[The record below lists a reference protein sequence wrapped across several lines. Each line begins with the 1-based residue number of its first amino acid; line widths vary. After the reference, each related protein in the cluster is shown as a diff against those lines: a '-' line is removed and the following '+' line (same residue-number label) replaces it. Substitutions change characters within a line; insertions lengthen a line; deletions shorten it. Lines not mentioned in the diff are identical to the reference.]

1 VFLTIIFV
9 VIIFSIII
17 IVHEAGHLF
26 AAKKCGVKVEV
37 FSLGFGRRLF
47 GVKKGG
53 TDYRISLFPLGG
65 YVKMA
70 GEEPSEVTGK
80 EDELASK
87 PVGQRFWIIAAG
99 SLTNYFFAFV
109 LFSIVYML
117 GAPMLSTEI
126 GEVLR
131 EYPAAQAGLKAG
143 DQILAING
151 SGVKYWEDVVK
162 EIQRSPVSGHT
173 LDMEVMRGEKRVK
186 IDVKPDIRETK
197 NIFGQP
203 ITRYMIGIAPARKV
217 LPVSYDPLRA
227 LYYGGK
233 KLLTLTGMTYQ
244 GIWLLVSGALPLGA
258 SVTGPIGIARL
269 MGEAVHLGVVP
280 LLVITA
286 HISMALGIFNLL
298 PFPVLDGGHIIFLG
312 LEKLRGKPLSVKA
325 QEIITQIALVLL
337 IVFMLFVSWQDLLK
351 FTPLGKRGIEKQ
363 KSVSLASDSAKKQK
377 A

>member
-1 VFLTIIFV
+1 MFLTIIFV

-26 AAKKCGVKVEV
+26 AAKACGVKVEV

-87 PVGQRFWIIAAG
+87 PVGHRFWIIAAG

-109 LFSIVYML
+109 LFSIVFML

-131 EYPAAQAGLKAG
+131 EYPAARAGLKAG

-162 EIQRSPVSGHT
+162 EIRRSPVSGYT
-173 LDMEVMRGEKRVK
+173 LNMEVMRGEKRVN
-186 IDVKPDIRETK
+186 IDVKPDIRETR

-203 ITRYMIGIAPARKV
+203 ITRYMIGIAPARKL

-325 QEIITQIALVLL
+325 QETITQIALVLL